1 MLNEMDSSVQRSRA
15 FAWRPHNAGMD
26 TPPKTDIAAA
36 LNRVLLTH
44 KERLRSK
51 NHWAGLA
58 KIPATTVLD
67 AFKGANSTIDTLT
80 KLAEGAGLSL
90 AELLAYGDP
99 DWEIQVKTRKTFRSW
114 SIEEFDG
121 LIRIL
126 ERRSGQPD
134 SAAS

>member
-1 MLNEMDSSVQRSRA
+1 
-15 FAWRPHNAGMD
+15 MD
-26 TPPKTDIAAA
+26 TPPKTDITAA
-36 LNRVLLTH
+36 LNRVLATH

-80 KLAEGAGLSL
+80 KLAEGAGLTL

-99 DWEIQVKTRKTFRSW
+99 DWQVQVKTRNTFRSW
-114 SIEEFDG
+114 TIDEVEG
-121 LIRIL
+121 LIRAL
-126 ERRSGQPD
+126 ERRSGPQD
-134 SAAS
+134 AGAS